1 MGTNNSP
8 LWRGETWYKS
18 GDAPADVVGQAKG
31 IVGLPVHYDNTRAT
45 VGLQSSSTT
54 ATTLSSAWKDTSILV
69 DASRVEG
76 VLAKNVSGIALLPGM
91 LVRWKAGEEGR
102 MIDAYVNRTTEPEM
116 VAGIVDDFLPA
127 AGCPDDDIC
136 FIVQRGPCRA
146 ITKYQDMSNDIAIGD
161 FLLGITVDS
170 TTDQT
175 TDAGR
180 IESVSFDNTDV
191 TGDDLLDAVM
201 GGIIGRALNTAIT
214 TVTNK
219 AIGVQLNIR

>member
-1 MGTNNSP
+1 MSTNNSP
-8 LWRGETWYKS
+8 IERGTTWYGSQS
-18 GDAPADVVGQAKG
+18 GPTTIAKAKV
-31 IVGLPVHYDNTRAT
+31 IVGMPVHFDNTRAT
-45 VGLQSSSTT
+45 VGVQSSSTT

-69 DASRVEG
+69 NAQQVEG
-76 VLAKNVSGIALLPGM
+76 VIAKNVMGIAALPGM
-91 LVRWKAGEEGR
+91 LVRWKAGYEGTAF
-102 MIDAYVNRTTEPEM
+102 DAYVSNTDEPEM

-146 ITKYQDMSNDIAIGD
+146 ITKYQDMSADIAIGD

-219 AIGVQLNIR
+219 AIGVHLNIR